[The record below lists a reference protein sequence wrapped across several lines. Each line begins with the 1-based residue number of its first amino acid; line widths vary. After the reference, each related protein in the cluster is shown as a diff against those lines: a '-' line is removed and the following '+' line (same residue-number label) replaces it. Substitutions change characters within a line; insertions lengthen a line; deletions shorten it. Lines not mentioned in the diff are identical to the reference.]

1 MLKQS
6 RLDVP
11 VLGFTMLESLATGF
25 VFGMVPAL
33 AVPRSHVHE
42 MLKAGGRS
50 SSGSR
55 GRDRLRGLLVVSEV
69 ALALLLMI
77 GAALMIRSLLNLQHV
92 NPGFDADGVLTAS
105 VNLPVSKYATPERQI
120 AFYRQLEE
128 QVAAAPGVKVAGLT
142 SMLPLSGNNQG
153 MGLLIQGR
161 PVSGPADVPI
171 LFNRVVNT
179 KYFQAMRIPLRK
191 GRGFDERDAQG
202 APRVLI
208 VNETMARRYW
218 PDEDP
223 IGKRVG
229 TGAPDGWMTVVGVV
243 GDIRHMSLAQEPD
256 AEIFLPFAQNPR
268 PDMRLMVRTS
278 SDPLRLAPTL
288 RRVVADLDREQP
300 VSRVASMEQT
310 LLESIAAK
318 RLSTTLLGIFA
329 AVALVLASI
338 GIYGVISYS
347 VTRRTQEIGTRMA
360 LGAQA
365 TDVLRMVVGRGVLL
379 ASVGVVVGLAAASA
393 LTRLVGTL
401 LYGVQATDPAVFA
414 GVSLLLI
421 AVAALASFIPA
432 RRAARLDPM
441 AALRNE

>member
-1 MLKQS
+1 
-6 RLDVP
+6 
-11 VLGFTMLESLATGF
+11 
-25 VFGMVPAL
+25 
-33 AVPRSHVHE
+33 
-42 MLKAGGRS
+42 
-50 SSGSR
+50 
-55 GRDRLRGLLVVSEV
+55 LRGLLVVSEV
-69 ALALLLMI
+69 ALALVLMI

-92 NPGFDADGVLTAS
+92 NPGFDAAGVLTAS
-105 VNLPVSKYATPERQI
+105 VNLPVSKYSTPERQI
-120 AFYRQLEE
+120 AFYGQLEE
-128 QVAAAPGVKVAGLT
+128 QLAAAPGVKAAGLT

-161 PVSGPADVPI
+161 PVAGPADVPI

-179 KYFQAMRIPLRK
+179 KYFQAMRIPSRK
-191 GRGFDERDAQG
+191 GRVFNERDAQG

-229 TGAPDGWMTVVGVV
+229 TGAPDGWMTVVCVV

-278 SDPLRLAPTL
+278 SDPLRFAPTL

-310 LLESIAAK
+310 LLESMVTK

-329 AVALVLASI
+329 AVALVLATF
-338 GIYGVISYS
+338 GIYGVISFS
-347 VTRRTQEIGTRMA
+347 VTRRTQEIGVRMA

-365 TDVLRMVVGRGVLL
+365 SDVLGMVVGRGVLL
-379 ASVGVVVGLAAASA
+379 ASVGVIIGLAAASA

-401 LYGVQATDPAVFA
+401 LYGIKATDPKVFV

-421 AVAALASFIPA
+421 AVAALASYIPA
-432 RRAARLDPM
+432 RRAARVDPM
-441 AALRNE
+441 VALRHE